1 MKKLML
7 QIMTALFL
15 LAFVPVQLRAVSE
28 TITNS
33 TPINRPVESA
43 ETEALL
49 TRLDEIKTMDKSE
62 LSGPQKRA
70 LRKEVRG
77 IKHELKEK
85 SRGVYLSVGAL
96 LIVVLL
102 LILLL

>member
-7 QIMTALFL
+7 HIMTALFL
-15 LAFVPVQLRAVSE
+15 LSFTPTQLSAVSK
-28 TITNS
+28 TAATSI
-33 TPINRPVESA
+33 PISNPGQSA
-43 ETEALL
+43 QVEALL
-49 TRLDEIKTMDKSE
+49 TRLDEIKTIDKSE
-62 LSGPQKRA
+62 LTGSEKKA

-77 IKHELKEK
+77 IKHELKEQGQ
-85 SRGVYLSVGAL
+85 GVYLSVGAL